1 MLKSTQ
7 LLVHF
12 DSTKEVILS
21 CDASPCGLGAVLAH
35 RMADGSERPIAYASR
50 TLQQAER
57 NYSQVEKEGLAV
69 ILVCANFTNT
79 YMGFILPST
88 QIINPYSALN
98 IVLSRVFDDK
108 SIDTTLQKRTLK
120 KLLIDSCTKTAFSFD
135 NVLFEQIDGVSMGS
149 CLAPVLANII
159 LTELE
164 KVIVDELVRSGT
176 VKFYRRYVDDTLVL
190 IKPSDIPFVLNKL
203 NSFDKNLKFTVDT
216 FQDGTVH
223 FLNLEITDSGIDV
236 FRKHTHTGQYTH
248 FKSFEPWARKTTWIK
263 SLFHRAVQI
272 CSNSTLL
279 NKQIAQITKF
289 MSWNGFNKN
298 IRFSIIRKLKERQN
312 LSKNH
317 LTEQTGTDT
326 SEDVSP
332 KIWLRIPFLGKKD
345 KIPDLS
351 RSNLVYQFTCPGCS
365 KAYIG
370 KTERNLATRLSEHSD
385 PLKSAISKHLTD
397 CEHANFILDLNNLY
411 DNLNNSDIHQ
421 PDTSFTHLDLLRTNT
436 KILHSLQ
443 NNNSNL
449 LLFLEALHIKLKKPE
464 LNSGL
469 KASKELI
476 VFP

>member
-1 MLKSTQ
+1 MHQDRL
-7 LLVHF
+7 
-12 DSTKEVILS
+12 
-21 CDASPCGLGAVLAH
+21 
-35 RMADGSERPIAYASR
+35 
-50 TLQQAER
+50 
-57 NYSQVEKEGLAV
+57 
-69 ILVCANFTNT
+69 
-79 YMGFILPST
+79 
-88 QIINPYSALN
+88 
-98 IVLSRVFDDK
+98 
-108 SIDTTLQKRTLK
+108 
-120 KLLIDSCTKTAFSFD
+120 SFD

-223 FLNLEITDSGIDV
+223 FLDLEITDSGIDV

-332 KIWLRIPFLGKKD
+332 KIWLRIPFLGKQGEFLVKRLIKKIQRNLTRPVKFIVIYQTKKVSYFLSKKD

-411 DNLNNSDIHQ
+411 DNLSNSDIHQ

-443 NNNSNL
+443 NNITQIFYCSW
-449 LLFLEALHIKLKKPE
+449 KLC
-464 LNSGL
+464 
-469 KASKELI
+469 I
-476 VFP
+476 